1 MEALA
6 PIERVPVQQ
15 FESCTTT
22 EVPVVQPQTASIQHI
37 QAPITT
43 VGKRREV
50 KKKLKCGIY
59 CLLSF
64 VICTGIL
71 VKMKYD
77 QLSFSPLT
85 KVDLSTSKKASYET
99 ATGVYPGPTANIN
112 DPGTN
117 H

>member
-1 MEALA
+1 MEALS
-6 PIERVPVQQ
+6 PIEGVPVQQ
-15 FESCTTT
+15 FLPCTTKET
-22 EVPVVQPQTASIQHI
+22 PVVQHQTASIQQI

-50 KKKLKCGIY
+50 KKKIKCGIY
-59 CLLSF
+59 CFLSF
-64 VICTGIL
+64 MICTGIL

-85 KVDLSTSKKASYET
+85 KVDLSTSKSYET
-99 ATGVYPGPTANIN
+99 ATSVYTEPTANIN
-112 DPGTN
+112 DPDKN